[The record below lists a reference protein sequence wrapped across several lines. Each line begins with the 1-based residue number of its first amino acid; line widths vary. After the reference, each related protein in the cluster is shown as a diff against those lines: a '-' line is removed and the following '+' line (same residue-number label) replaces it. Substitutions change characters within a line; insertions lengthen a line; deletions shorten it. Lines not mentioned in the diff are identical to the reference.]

1 MILIRQPLFVRQL
14 ARSPTGPGLQWC
26 AAEAAGSAESP
37 TGCWR
42 NFVARRTVHSAGPWE
57 NLLLEIIIMFSLH
70 TCTWNIGVEAPLG
83 QERRVGAVLWLV
95 AGVRLTST
103 SEPASVLTENKVG
116 SDFATDTV
124 FTLASEGVASLVVWN
139 LRRC

>member
-1 MILIRQPLFVRQL
+1 
-14 ARSPTGPGLQWC
+14 
-26 AAEAAGSAESP
+26 
-37 TGCWR
+37 
-42 NFVARRTVHSAGPWE
+42 
-57 NLLLEIIIMFSLH
+57 MFSLH

-95 AGVRLTST
+95 AGLRLTST

-116 SDFATDTV
+116 SDLATDTV

>member
-1 MILIRQPLFVRQL
+1 MRQL
-14 ARSPTGPGLQWC
+14 ARSPNGPGLQWC

-42 NFVARRTVHSAGPWE
+42 NFVAGRRTVQAAGPWE
-57 NLLLEIIIMFSLH
+57 NLLLEIICSFMFSLH

-83 QERRVGAVLWLV
+83 QERRVGAVFWLV
-95 AGVRLTST
+95 AGLRLTST

-116 SDFATDTV
+116 SDLATDTV